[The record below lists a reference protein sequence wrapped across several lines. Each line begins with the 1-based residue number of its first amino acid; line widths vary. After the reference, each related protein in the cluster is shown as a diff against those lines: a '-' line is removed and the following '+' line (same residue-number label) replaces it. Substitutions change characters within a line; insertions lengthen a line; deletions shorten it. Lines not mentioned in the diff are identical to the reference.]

1 MQDATT
7 QSLDSSRQS
16 QAGVNIDEEMINMTS
31 FQQAYSASAR
41 YMTSIDSML
50 DTLVNHTGL
59 VGNPGSR

>member
-1 MQDATT
+1 V
-7 QSLDSSRQS
+7 DSSRQS
-16 QAGVNIDEEMINMTS
+16 QAGVNLDEEMINMTS

-59 VGNPGSR
+59 VGR